1 MMFPETLSR
10 RAVPRRAVLD
20 KAVPGIALR
29 RKALFCVFCAFCG
42 SLSVGGQQPEI
53 PSMSGVIFKGKAPVS
68 DRLIE
73 VKLPRPQE
81 ADLPNGLHLMV
92 LEDRRAP
99 QVTIQLS
106 MRGAGG
112 YYDPADHAGLAQFTA
127 ANLREGTATR
137 STTDI
142 AEQLD
147 RLSATLNVTAGMASE
162 DATISGAALTEH
174 VDVVLDLMADVLL
187 NPTFPEQE
195 FARYRTQTRAQL
207 LQQRANPGFLAQER
221 FSIVMAGDHPDGR
234 VAPTPEVLDKTTRGD
249 LVAFHRARYVPD
261 HAVIAVAGDISMA
274 EMRRKVE
281 ARLGGWK
288 KTGSPVPAVTDPAV
302 LKRAGIF
309 LVERASSVQTSL
321 LVGVQAIT
329 RTDPDYFGLSVL
341 NKVIGGGPTGRLF
354 RHLREEKGYTYGA
367 SSILAAPRFRG
378 VWVAST
384 NVRTEVTEPALND
397 LLDEL
402 RQAREAPI
410 PAKEFADAKR
420 SMIAAFALT
429 LESPQALLSNAI
441 TRYRFNLPAD
451 YWDKYPERINAVSAA
466 DAQAMAKKY
475 LDPSRLQIV
484 AVGNAEGVAR
494 TLRKL
499 GPVEVYDAE
508 GRQVTTY
515 K

>member
-1 MMFPETLSR
+1 MRGSLGALGALGALGVVGVTS
-10 RAVPRRAVLD
+10 AVLY
-20 KAVPGIALR
+20 A
-29 RKALFCVFCAFCG
+29 
-42 SLSVGGQQPEI
+42 QQPEV
-53 PSMSGVIFKGKAPVS
+53 PSMAGVVFKNKAPVNN
-68 DRLIE
+68 DLLTI
-73 VKLPRPQE
+73 KLPRPQE
-81 ADLPNGLHLMV
+81 ADLPNGLHVMV

-99 QVTIQLS
+99 QVSIQLS
-106 MRGAGG
+106 MRRAGG

-127 ANLREGTATR
+127 ANLREGTTTR

-147 RLSATLNVTAGMASE
+147 RLSATLNVTAGMSSE
-162 DATISGAALTEH
+162 DATIFASSLTEH
-174 VDVVLDLMADVLL
+174 VDVVLELMADVLL

-195 FARYRTQTRAQL
+195 FARYKTQTRAQL
-207 LQQRANPGFLAQER
+207 QKQRANPNFLAQER
-221 FSIVMAGDHPDGR
+221 FSIVMAGEHPDGR
-234 VAPTPEVLDKTTRGD
+234 IAPAPAVLDKTVRND

-261 HAVIAVAGDISMA
+261 HAVIAITGDISMA
-274 EMRRKVE
+274 DAMKKVQ
-281 ARLGGWK
+281 ARLGAWK
-288 KTGSPVPAVTDPAV
+288 KTGAPVPTVTDPAS
-302 LKRAGIF
+302 LQKPGIF
-309 LVERASSVQTSL
+309 LVERANSVQTSL
-321 LVGVQAIT
+321 LVGAQGIR
-329 RTDPDYFGLSVL
+329 RTDPDYFGLAVL

-367 SSILAAPRFRG
+367 GSNIDAPRFRG

-384 NVRTEVTEPALND
+384 NVRTEVTEPALTD
-397 LLDEL
+397 LLGEL
-402 RQAREAPI
+402 RQAREVPI

-429 LESPQALLSNAI
+429 LESPQALLNNAI

-451 YWDKYPERINAVSAA
+451 YWDKYPERINAITAA

-494 TLRKL
+494 ALRKL
-499 GPVEVYDAE
+499 GTVEVYDAD
-508 GRQVTTY
+508 GRPITTY

>member
-1 MMFPETLSR
+1 MKAVLTLSG
-10 RAVPRRAVLD
+10 AVTVAVCS
-20 KAVPGIALR
+20 AL
-29 RKALFCVFCAFCG
+29 VFAQ
-42 SLSVGGQQPEI
+42 QQPEA
-53 PSMSGVIFKGKAPVS
+53 PPMSGVVFKNKAPVS
-68 DRLIE
+68 DKLLEI
-73 VKLPRPQE
+73 KLPRPRE
-81 ADLPNGLHLMV
+81 ADLPNGLHVMV

-112 YYDPADHAGLAQFTA
+112 YFDPADQIGLAQFTA
-127 ANLREGTATR
+127 ANLREGTTTR

-147 RLSATLNVTAGMASE
+147 RLSATVNVNTSMSAE
-162 DATISGAALTEH
+162 DATMSASALTEH
-174 VDVVLDLMADVLL
+174 VDVVLDLMADLLL

-195 FARYRTQTRAQL
+195 FARYKTQTRAQL
-207 LQQRANPGFLAQER
+207 QQQRSNPGFLAQER

-234 VAPTPEVLDKTTRGD
+234 VAPAPEVLDKTTRAD
-249 LVAFHRARYVPD
+249 LVAFHRARYVPE
-261 HAVIAVAGDISMA
+261 HAVIAIAGDISMA
-274 EMRRKVE
+274 DAMKKIQ
-281 ARLGGWK
+281 ARFGGWK
-288 KTGSPVPAVTDPAV
+288 PTGSPVPTVKDPAS
-302 LKRAGIF
+302 LQKPGIF
-309 LVERASSVQTSL
+309 LVERANSVQTSL
-321 LVGVQAIT
+321 LVGVQGIR
-329 RTDPDYFGLSVL
+329 RTDPDYFALSVL

-367 SSILAAPRFRG
+367 GSNIDAPRFRG

-397 LLDEL
+397 LLGEL
-402 RQAREAPI
+402 KAAREVPI

-429 LESPQALLSNAI
+429 LESPQALLNNAI
-441 TRYRFNLPAD
+441 TRYRFDLPVD
-451 YWDKYPERINAVSAA
+451 YWDKYPERINAISVA
-466 DAQAMAKKY
+466 DTQAMAKKY

-484 AVGNAEGVAR
+484 AVGNAEGVSRA
-494 TLRKL
+494 LRKL

-508 GRQVTTY
+508 GRLVTTY

>member
-1 MMFPETLSR
+1 MKL
-10 RAVPRRAVLD
+10 
-20 KAVPGIALR
+20 GALG
-29 RKALFCVFCAFCG
+29 ALGAGALGALGAGALGVHA
-42 SLSVGGQQPEI
+42 QQPEM
-53 PSMSGVIFKGKAPVS
+53 PPMSGVVFKNKAPVNM
-68 DRLIE
+68 DLLTI
-73 VKLPRPQE
+73 KLPRPQE
-81 ADLPNGLHLMV
+81 ADLPNGVHVMV

-127 ANLREGTATR
+127 TNLREGTTTR

-147 RLSATLNVTAGMASE
+147 RLSATLNVTAGMSGE
-162 DATISGAALTEH
+162 DATISASSLTEH
-174 VDVVLDLMADVLL
+174 VDMVFDLLADVLL

-195 FARYRTQTRAQL
+195 FARYKTQTRAL
-207 LQQRANPGFLAQER
+207 LQQQRANPNFLAQER

-234 VAPTPEVLDKTTRGD
+234 IAPTLAVLDKTTRND

-261 HAVIAVAGDISMA
+261 HAVIAIAGDISMA
-274 EMRRKVE
+274 DAMKKIQ
-281 ARLGGWK
+281 ARLATWK
-288 KTGSPVPAVTDPAV
+288 KTGAPAPTVTDAATLQKP
-302 LKRAGIF
+302 GIF
-309 LVERASSVQTSL
+309 LVERANSVQTSL
-321 LVGVQAIT
+321 LVGVQGIR
-329 RTDPDYFGLSVL
+329 RTDPDFFALSVL

-367 SSILAAPRFRG
+367 GSNIDAPRFRG

-397 LLDEL
+397 LLGEL

-410 PAKEFADAKR
+410 PAREFADAKR

-429 LESPQALLSNAI
+429 LESPQALLNNAI

-451 YWDKYPERINAVSAA
+451 YWDRYPERINAVTAA

-494 TLRKL
+494 ALRKL

-508 GRQVTTY
+508 GRPVTTY